1 MRHDVYSWH
10 LIREQARSSIFL
22 AGSRSALAPFD
33 FLWFLLP
40 LAAVS
45 GWLIGRFGNR
55 RRESAAAAED
65 LRSNYFKGI
74 NYLLNEQPDKA
85 IEAFIKVLEV
95 DSETV
100 ETHLALGNLYR
111 RRGEVD
117 RAIRIHQNLIARPSL
132 ESEQRS
138 EALLELGHDYLSA
151 GLLDRAE
158 NLLEELADS
167 SEYRV
172 QALRQLIDIYEQEKD
187 WNKAIASAR
196 LLEKA
201 TGNELGPV
209 IAHYQCELAGQ
220 FRESGDTDAALDMLK
235 KALATHARC
244 VRASILE
251 GEILSELEEHDRAL
265 RAYQRIEEQDADY
278 VPEAIERIQQCY
290 RALNRPGEM
299 DRYLRG
305 LMDHYGWITPMLA
318 LADLTRERE
327 GAQGAIAFISDHL
340 RRRTSVR
347 GLDRLLE
354 LELEHAEG
362 GDGAYISILKDLTA
376 ELLSDRP
383 VYKCLHCGFP
393 AKLLHW
399 QCPSCKHWNTIKP
412 IQGVEGE

>member
-1 MRHDVYSWH
+1 
-10 LIREQARSSIFL
+10 
-22 AGSRSALAPFD
+22 LAPFD
-33 FLWFLLP
+33 FLWLLLP
-40 LAAVS
+40 LAAGS
-45 GWLIGRFGNR
+45 GWLVGRYGKR
-55 RRESAAAAED
+55 RRESVAAADD

-117 RAIRIHQNLIARPSL
+117 RAIRIHQNLIARPNL

-158 NLLEELADS
+158 NLLQELADGGD
-167 SEYRV
+167 YRV

-187 WNKAIASAR
+187 WNKAIARAH
-196 LLEKA
+196 LLEKV
-201 TGNELGPV
+201 TGNHLGPV
-209 IAHYQCELAGQ
+209 IAHYQCELAER
-220 FRESGDTDAALDMLK
+220 FREATEVDAALEMVK
-235 KALATHARC
+235 KALATDDRC

-251 GEILSELEEHDRAL
+251 GDILTDLDEHERAI
-265 RAYQRIEEQDADY
+265 RAYQRVEEQDADY
-278 VPEAIERIQQCY
+278 VPETIERMQFSY
-290 RALNRPGEM
+290 RALDRPQDM
-299 DRYLRG
+299 DEYLNG
-305 LMDHYGWITPMLA
+305 LMERYGWITPMLA
-318 LADLTRERE
+318 LADLKHSRE
-327 GAQGAIAFISDHL
+327 GAPEAIAFISEQL

-354 LELEHAEG
+354 LELEQADAEK
-362 GDGAYISILKDLTA
+362 GAHVSILKDLTG

-383 VYKCLHCGFP
+383 KYKCLHCGFP
-393 AKLLHW
+393 ARLLHW

>member
-1 MRHDVYSWH
+1 M
-10 LIREQARSSIFL
+10 
-22 AGSRSALAPFD
+22 APFD

-40 LAAVS
+40 LAAAS
-45 GWLIGRFGNR
+45 GWLVGRYGKH
-55 RRESAAAAED
+55 RREAAAAADD
-65 LRSNYFKGI
+65 LRSSYFKGI

-85 IEAFIKVLEV
+85 IEAFIQVLEV

-117 RAIRIHQNLIARPSL
+117 RAIRVHQNLIARPNL

-158 NLLEELADS
+158 NLLQELADGGD
-167 SEYRV
+167 YRV

-187 WNKAIASAR
+187 WSKAIDTAR

-201 TGNELGPV
+201 TGNHLDPV
-209 IAHYQCELAGQ
+209 IAHYQCELAER
-220 FRESGDTDAALDMLK
+220 FRESDDVDRARDLVE
-235 KALATHARC
+235 KALATHDGC
-244 VRASILE
+244 VRASILK
-251 GEILSELEEHDRAL
+251 GDILTDRDEHERAI
-265 RAYQRIEEQDADY
+265 RAYQRVEEQDADY
-278 VPEAIERIQQCY
+278 MPETIQRMQYCY
-290 RALNRPGEM
+290 RALDRPDDM
-299 DRYLRG
+299 DEYFNG
-305 LMDHYGWITPMLA
+305 LMERYGWITPMLA
-318 LADLTRERE
+318 LADLKRDRDGT
-327 GAQGAIAFISDHL
+327 QGAIAFISDQL

-354 LELEHAEG
+354 LELENADAQEG
-362 GDGAYISILKDLTA
+362 AHVSILKDLTG

-383 VYKCLHCGFP
+383 IYKCLHCGFP

>member
-1 MRHDVYSWH
+1 M
-10 LIREQARSSIFL
+10 
-22 AGSRSALAPFD
+22 APFD
-33 FLWFLLP
+33 FLWLLLP
-40 LAAVS
+40 LAAGT
-45 GWLIGRFGNR
+45 GWLAGRYGKHR
-55 RRESAAAAED
+55 RDSAAAADD

-85 IEAFIKVLEV
+85 IEVFIKVLEV

-117 RAIRIHQNLIARPSL
+117 RAIRIHQNLIARPNL
-132 ESEQRS
+132 ESGQRS

-158 NLLEELADS
+158 NLLQELADS
-167 SEYRV
+167 GDYRV

-187 WNKAIASAR
+187 WNKAIDSAR

-201 TGNELGPV
+201 TGNHLGPV
-209 IAHYQCELAGQ
+209 IAHYQCELAERIRQ
-220 FRESGDTDAALDMLK
+220 SGDTDGALALLN
-235 KALATHARC
+235 KALATHDGC

-251 GEILSELEEHDRAL
+251 GDILTDRDQHEDAI
-265 RAYQRIEEQDADY
+265 RAYQRVEEQDADY
-278 VPEAIERIQQCY
+278 VPETIDRIKYCFRSLHRPDEMNAY
-290 RALNRPGEM
+290 LN
-299 DRYLRG
+299 G
-305 LMDHYGWITPMLA
+305 LMERYGWITPMLA
-318 LADLTRERE
+318 LADLKQDRE
-327 GAQGAIAFISDHL
+327 GVEGAIAFISEQL

-354 LELEHAEG
+354 LELESS
-362 GDGAYISILKDLTA
+362 DCNQRAYVSILKDLTG

-383 VYKCLHCGFP
+383 IYKCLHCGFP
-393 AKLLHW
+393 ARLLHW

>member
-1 MRHDVYSWH
+1 
-10 LIREQARSSIFL
+10 
-22 AGSRSALAPFD
+22 
-33 FLWFLLP
+33 
-40 LAAVS
+40 
-45 GWLIGRFGNR
+45 
-55 RRESAAAAED
+55 
-65 LRSNYFKGI
+65 
-74 NYLLNEQPDKA
+74 
-85 IEAFIKVLEV
+85 
-95 DSETV
+95 V

-132 ESEQRS
+132 ESDQRS

-158 NLLEELADS
+158 NLLQELAES
-167 SEYRV
+167 GGYRV

-187 WNKAIASAR
+187 WVRAIDSAR

-201 TGNELGPV
+201 TGNQLGPIV
-209 IAHYQCELAGQ
+209 AHYQCELAERY
-220 FRESGDTDAALDMLK
+220 RESDDSEAALEMVK
-235 KALATHARC
+235 KALATHDRC

-251 GEILSELEEHDRAL
+251 GDVLADRDEHERAI
-265 RAYQRIEEQDADY
+265 RAYQRVEEQDADY
-278 VPEAIERIQQCY
+278 VPETIERIQYCY
-290 RALNRPGEM
+290 RALNRPDDM
-299 DRYLRG
+299 DRYLSG
-305 LMDHYGWITPMLA
+305 LMERYGWITPMLA
-318 LADLTRERE
+318 LADLKRERD
-327 GAQGAIAFISDHL
+327 GAESAIEFISEQL

-354 LELEHAEG
+354 LEIGQA
-362 GDGAYISILKDLTA
+362 GASESAHVSILKDLTG

-393 AKLLHW
+393 ARLLHW

>member
-1 MRHDVYSWH
+1 M
-10 LIREQARSSIFL
+10 
-22 AGSRSALAPFD
+22 APFD

-40 LAAVS
+40 LAAAS
-45 GWLIGRFGNR
+45 GWLVGRYGKR
-55 RRESAAAAED
+55 RRESAAAADD

-117 RAIRIHQNLIARPSL
+117 RAIRIHQNLIARPNL
-132 ESEQRS
+132 ESGQRS
-138 EALLELGHDYLSA
+138 EALLELGPDYLSA

-158 NLLEELADS
+158 DLLRELAESGDF
-167 SEYRV
+167 RV

-187 WNKAIASAR
+187 WNKAIDSAR

-201 TGNELGPV
+201 TGNHLSPV
-209 IAHYQCELAGQ
+209 IAHYQCELAER
-220 FRESGDTDAALDMLK
+220 FRESDDQEEALGLTE
-235 KALATHARC
+235 KALGTHDGC

-251 GEILSELEEHDRAL
+251 GDILTDLEQHDKAI
-265 RAYQRIEEQDADY
+265 RAYQRVEEQDADY
-278 VPEAIERIQQCY
+278 VPETIERIQYCY
-290 RALNRPGEM
+290 RALERPDEM
-299 DRYLRG
+299 DGYLNG
-305 LMDHYGWITPMLA
+305 LMERYGWITPMLA
-318 LADLTRERE
+318 LADLKHDRDGTE
-327 GAQGAIAFISDHL
+327 GAIEFISAQL

-354 LELEHAEG
+354 FELES
-362 GDGAYISILKDLTA
+362 GDAQKGAYVAILKDLTG

-383 VYKCLHCGFP
+383 IYKCRHCGFP
-393 AKLLHW
+393 ARLLHW

>member
-1 MRHDVYSWH
+1 
-10 LIREQARSSIFL
+10 
-22 AGSRSALAPFD
+22 LAPFD
-33 FLWFLLP
+33 FLWLLLP
-40 LAAVS
+40 LAAGS
-45 GWLIGRFGNR
+45 GWLVGRYGKR
-55 RRESAAAAED
+55 RRESVAAADD

-117 RAIRIHQNLIARPSL
+117 RAIRIHQNLIARPNL

-158 NLLEELADS
+158 NLLQELADGGD
-167 SEYRV
+167 YRV

-187 WNKAIASAR
+187 WNKAIACAH
-196 LLEKA
+196 LLEKV
-201 TGNELGPV
+201 TGNHLGPV
-209 IAHYQCELAGQ
+209 IAHYQCELAER
-220 FRESGDTDAALDMLK
+220 FREATEVDAALEMVK
-235 KALATHARC
+235 KALATHDRC

-251 GEILSELEEHDRAL
+251 GDILTDLDEHERAI
-265 RAYQRIEEQDADY
+265 RAYQRVEEQDADY
-278 VPEAIERIQQCY
+278 VPETIERMQFSY
-290 RALNRPGEM
+290 RALDRPQDM
-299 DRYLRG
+299 DEYLNG
-305 LMDHYGWITPMLA
+305 LMERYGWITPMLA
-318 LADLTRERE
+318 LADLKHSRE
-327 GAQGAIAFISDHL
+327 GAPGAIAFISEQL

-354 LELEHAEG
+354 LELEQADAEK
-362 GDGAYISILKDLTA
+362 GAHVSILKDLTG

-383 VYKCLHCGFP
+383 KYKCLHCGFP
-393 AKLLHW
+393 ARLLHW

>member
-1 MRHDVYSWH
+1 V
-10 LIREQARSSIFL
+10 
-22 AGSRSALAPFD
+22 APFD

-40 LAAVS
+40 LAAAS
-45 GWLIGRFGNR
+45 GWLVGHYGKR
-55 RRESAAAAED
+55 RRESAAAADD

-117 RAIRIHQNLIARPSL
+117 RAIRIHQNLIARPNL

-158 NLLEELADS
+158 NLLQELADS
-167 SEYRV
+167 GDYRV

-187 WNKAIASAR
+187 WHRAIDSAR

-201 TGNELGPV
+201 TGNHLGPV
-209 IAHYQCELAGQ
+209 IAHYQCELAER
-220 FRESGDTDAALDMLK
+220 FRESENMDAALEMLK
-235 KALATHARC
+235 SALATHDRC

-251 GEILSELEEHDRAL
+251 GDVLTDRDEHERAI
-265 RAYQRIEEQDADY
+265 RAYQRVEEQDADY
-278 VPEAIERIQQCY
+278 VPETIDRIQFCY
-290 RALNRPGEM
+290 RALNQPAEM
-299 DRYLRG
+299 DSYLNG
-305 LMDHYGWITPMLA
+305 LMARYGWITPMLA
-318 LADLTRERE
+318 LADLKRERE
-327 GAQGAIAFISDHL
+327 GPEAAIEFISEQL

-347 GLDRLLE
+347 GLDRLLQ
-354 LELEHAEG
+354 LELEQADAEN
-362 GDGAYISILKDLTA
+362 GAHVSILKDLTG
-376 ELLSDRP
+376 ELLADRP

-393 AKLLHW
+393 ARLLHW

>member
-1 MRHDVYSWH
+1 M
-10 LIREQARSSIFL
+10 
-22 AGSRSALAPFD
+22 APFE

-40 LAAVS
+40 LAAAS
-45 GWLIGRFGNR
+45 GWLVGRSVKR
-55 RRESAAAAED
+55 RRESVAAADD
-65 LRSNYFKGI
+65 LRSNYFTGI

-117 RAIRIHQNLIARPSL
+117 RAIRIHQNLIARPNL
-132 ESEQRS
+132 ESEQRG

-158 NLLEELADS
+158 NLLQELADGGD
-167 SEYRV
+167 YRV

-187 WNKAIASAR
+187 WSKAIDSAR
-196 LLEKA
+196 LLGKA
-201 TGNELGPV
+201 TGNHLGPV
-209 IAHYQCELAGQ
+209 IAHYQCELAER
-220 FRESGDTDAALDMLK
+220 FRESDDVDSALDMVK
-235 KALATHARC
+235 KALATHERC

-251 GEILSELEEHDRAL
+251 GDVLTDRNEHERAI
-265 RAYQRIEEQDADY
+265 RAYQRVEAQDADY
-278 VPEAIERIQQCY
+278 VPETIERIQVCY
-290 RALNRPGEM
+290 RALNRPDDM
-299 DRYLRG
+299 DDYLSG
-305 LMDHYGWITPMLA
+305 LMQRYGWITPMLA
-318 LADLTRERE
+318 LADLKRER
-327 GAQGAIAFISDHL
+327 GGSQDAIDFISDQL

-354 LELEHAEG
+354 LELEQAN
-362 GDGAYISILKDLTA
+362 GDKGAHVSILKDLTG

-383 VYKCLHCGFP
+383 IYKCLHCGFP
-393 AKLLHW
+393 ARLLHW

>member
-1 MRHDVYSWH
+1 M
-10 LIREQARSSIFL
+10 
-22 AGSRSALAPFD
+22 APFD

-40 LAAVS
+40 LAAAS
-45 GWLIGRFGNR
+45 GWLVGHYGKR
-55 RRESAAAAED
+55 RRESAAAADD

-117 RAIRIHQNLIARPSL
+117 RAIRIHQNLIARPNL

-158 NLLEELADS
+158 NLLQELADS
-167 SEYRV
+167 GDYRV

-187 WNKAIASAR
+187 WHRAIDSAR

-201 TGNELGPV
+201 TGNHLGPV
-209 IAHYQCELAGQ
+209 IAHYQCELAER
-220 FRESGDTDAALDMLK
+220 FRESEDMDAALEMLK
-235 KALATHARC
+235 SALATHDRC

-251 GEILSELEEHDRAL
+251 GDVLTDRDEHERAI
-265 RAYQRIEEQDADY
+265 RAYQRVEEQDADY
-278 VPEAIERIQQCY
+278 VPETIDRIQFCY
-290 RALNRPGEM
+290 RALNQPAEM
-299 DRYLRG
+299 DSYLNG
-305 LMDHYGWITPMLA
+305 LMARYGWITPMLA
-318 LADLTRERE
+318 LADLKRERE
-327 GAQGAIAFISDHL
+327 GPEAAIEFISEQL

-347 GLDRLLE
+347 GLDRLLQ
-354 LELEHAEG
+354 LELEQADAEN
-362 GDGAYISILKDLTA
+362 GAHVSILKDLTG
-376 ELLSDRP
+376 ELLADRP

-393 AKLLHW
+393 ARLLHW

>member
-1 MRHDVYSWH
+1 M
-10 LIREQARSSIFL
+10 
-22 AGSRSALAPFD
+22 APFD

-40 LAAVS
+40 LAAAS
-45 GWLIGRFGNR
+45 GWLVGHYGKR
-55 RRESAAAAED
+55 RRESAAAADD

-117 RAIRIHQNLIARPSL
+117 RAIRIHQNLIARPNL

-158 NLLEELADS
+158 NLLQELADS
-167 SEYRV
+167 GDYRV

-187 WNKAIASAR
+187 WHRAIDSAR

-201 TGNELGPV
+201 TGNHLGPV
-209 IAHYQCELAGQ
+209 IAHYQCELAER
-220 FRESGDTDAALDMLK
+220 FRDSEDMDAALEMLK
-235 KALATHARC
+235 SALATHDRC

-251 GEILSELEEHDRAL
+251 GDVLTDRDEHERAI
-265 RAYQRIEEQDADY
+265 RAYQRVEEQDADY
-278 VPEAIERIQQCY
+278 VPETIDRIQFCY
-290 RALNRPGEM
+290 RALNQPAEM
-299 DRYLRG
+299 DSYLNG
-305 LMDHYGWITPMLA
+305 LMARYGWITPMLA
-318 LADLTRERE
+318 LADLKRERE
-327 GAQGAIAFISDHL
+327 GPEAAIEFISEKL

-347 GLDRLLE
+347 GLDRLLQ
-354 LELEHAEG
+354 LELEHADAEN
-362 GDGAYISILKDLTA
+362 GAHVSILKDLTG
-376 ELLSDRP
+376 ELLADRP
-383 VYKCLHCGFP
+383 IYKCLHCGFP
-393 AKLLHW
+393 ARLLHW